1 PEDSGEIL
9 AGHLIKLMR
18 ATQMPNGLSGIGYR
32 AQDIE
37 PLTAGAWLQ
46 QRLLKNAPRAISR
59 DDLKTLFG
67 KATAYW

>member
-1 PEDSGEIL
+1 
-9 AGHLIKLMR
+9 MR

-59 DDLKTLFG
+59 DDLKTLLG